1 MTPRRTPLSQL
12 EQGIPF
18 EQRHIGPDAG
28 AQAKMLA
35 QVGYGSSTS
44 SPPPRCPT

>member
-1 MTPRRTPLSQL
+1 MTAHRIPLSEL

-18 EQRHIGPDAG
+18 EQRHIGPDHEAR
-28 AQAKMLA
+28 AKMLA

-44 SPPPRCPT
+44 SPPPRCRT